1 MQNREVRLSGKISSI
16 FDHTI
21 TVGGTLAGVLLVVL
35 MLVVSVK
42 VVFRYVL
49 HEGLVGIDQISGMS
63 LLYITFLGAAWV
75 LKRGGHVTIDIL
87 SVRLN
92 PETQRWLS
100 IITSIVGAVVCL
112 ILTWYGTM
120 EALNSW
126 QKGIMTAKELEIPRA
141 ISTAIIP
148 VGSFFLSIQFLRRAW
163 SYHRGKEVGEKA
175 IIV

>member
-1 MQNREVRLSGKISSI
+1 MSGKISSI

-21 TVGGTLAGVLLVVL
+21 TAGGTLAGVLLVAL

-42 VVFRYVL
+42 VFFRYVL
-49 HEGLVGIDQISGMS
+49 HEGLVGIDQISGMG

-100 IITSIVGAVVCL
+100 IITSIVGAIVCL
-112 ILTWYGTM
+112 ILTWYGTL
-120 EALNSW
+120 EAFGSW
-126 QKGIMTAKELEIPRA
+126 QRGIMTAKELEIPRA

-148 VGSFFLSIQFLRRAW
+148 MGSFFLSIQFLRRAW
-163 SYHRGKEVGEKA
+163 SYHKDEELKKKA